1 METISLNLNINRNKL
16 PFFFELINNFDFVK
30 IEAEDI
36 EPSKEEILASIKQ
49 GLEEVKLIEQG
60 KLKSKPLKQF
70 LNELQN

>member
-30 IEAEDI
+30 IETEDI
-36 EPSKEEILASIKQ
+36 EPSKEEILAGIKQ

-60 KLKSKPLKQF
+60 KLKSTPLKQF
-70 LNELQN
+70 LNEL